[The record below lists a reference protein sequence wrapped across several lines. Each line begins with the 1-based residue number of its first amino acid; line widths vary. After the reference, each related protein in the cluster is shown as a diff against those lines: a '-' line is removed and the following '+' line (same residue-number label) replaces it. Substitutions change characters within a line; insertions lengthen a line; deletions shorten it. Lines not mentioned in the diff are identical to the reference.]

1 VDQMKTSTDPQVG
14 RMLGSTEDLGKHLG
28 LDKEWLARSIKAV
41 GNYGESFER
50 NVGPKTAINL
60 PRGKNNLWSAGGF
73 MYASPL
79 R

>member
-1 VDQMKTSTDPQVG
+1 
-14 RMLGSTEDLGKHLG
+14 MLGATEDLGKHLG

-60 PRGKNNLWSAGGF
+60 PRGKNNLWNAGGF